1 MKKIKKAFRR
11 FCRSIRNIQH
21 LFAKLIVAWCVGWG
35 TACSIYAMRILSRT
49 GQDAASLLA
58 VILSFLGGELLF
70 MCLRTVLKEHKH
82 GKDEE
87 EHEDL

>member
-1 MKKIKKAFRR
+1 MTKLRRALRRMGKA
-11 FCRSIRNIQH
+11 IRDIPH
-21 LFAKLIVAWCVGWG
+21 KFAKLTVAWCVGWG

-70 MCLRTVLKEHKH
+70 MCLRTVLKEHRR
-82 GKDEE
+82 KDEE